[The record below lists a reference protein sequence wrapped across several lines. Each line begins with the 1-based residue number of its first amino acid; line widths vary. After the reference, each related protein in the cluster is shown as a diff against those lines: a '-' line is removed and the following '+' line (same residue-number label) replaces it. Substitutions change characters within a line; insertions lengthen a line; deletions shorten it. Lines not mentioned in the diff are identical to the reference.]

1 MPNHCNNTL
10 MRVDGLPIGKLF
22 NKFLKKGKGF
32 DKGDN
37 ETLDANKIIPIPK
50 GIRKTMKFSTVEW
63 IQRNLG
69 EDEKQKQEKK
79 IEKLKKEN
87 FDKYGSQ
94 DWYDWCV
101 ANWGTKWGCY
111 DGGIT
116 EQSLWFASAWSPPI
130 PVIAELSKKINV
142 SLRLIYIEEG
152 DYFCGEYIANPDGQS
167 IDNFYDN
174 IDESPQSL
182 QDELGY
188 EKWEEEE

>member
-10 MRVDGLPIGKLF
+10 MRLDGLPIGKLF
-22 NKFLKKGKGF
+22 NKFLKKGNKF
-32 DKGDN
+32 DETDK

-50 GIRKTMKFSTVEW
+50 GIRKTMKFSTIEW
-63 IQRNLG
+63 FQSNSG
-69 EDEKQKQEKK
+69 EDGKEEREKK

-87 FDKYGSQ
+87 FDKYGAQ

-111 DGGIT
+111 DGQIN

-130 PVIAELSKKINV
+130 PVIAQLSKKINI

-152 DYFCGEYIANPDGQS
+152 DYFCGEYIANPDGQN
-167 IDNFYDN
+167 IDNFYN
-174 IDESPQSL
+174 KIDESPQSL